1 MKSFISFFF
10 PLSQHWSAFDFLFPF
25 YNQLGWWGNGEQ
37 ISAMLR
43 KIRGDHLPLSMVTR
57 ETAECRGRT
66 LPECQTSWV
75 STGASHFLM
84 LFNSKNTI
92 SKVCLDH
99 ESVWCKC
106 LCESSPTT
114 GTVENAPQG
123 VPRELV
129 SLRGGFWDKWC
140 PVNGYFSCCFY
151 AQLLKM
157 TEDFSLFDSICVIF
171 IFQFFLKIIVYNL
184 ALFFFFFKHLSRRS
198 QRPLATLGWR
208 PKDFSLVS
216 DCLSAL
222 WRQLVASL
230 LRYWLDLELEVYQIL
245 GGPQGRLSKA
255 NTRPPSPAALT
266 SYQNKVHWGLV
277 PPPLE
282 ICLLKI
288 PPFLFSGF
296 FFLFVCFF
304 HFKLWEKG
312 IKHFQW

>member
-140 PVNGYFSCCFY
+140 PVNGAIFPAVFMLSFSKWQKIFPF
-151 AQLLKM
+151 LI
-157 TEDFSLFDSICVIF
+157 LFVLF
-171 IFQFFLKIIVYNL
+171 
-184 ALFFFFFKHLSRRS
+184 LFFNFFK
-198 QRPLATLGWR
+198 
-208 PKDFSLVS
+208 K
-216 DCLSAL
+216 
-222 WRQLVASL
+222 
-230 LRYWLDLELEVYQIL
+230 
-245 GGPQGRLSKA
+245 
-255 NTRPPSPAALT
+255 
-266 SYQNKVHWGLV
+266 
-277 PPPLE
+277 
-282 ICLLKI
+282 
-288 PPFLFSGF
+288 
-296 FFLFVCFF
+296 
-304 HFKLWEKG
+304 
-312 IKHFQW
+312 